1 MEVKI
6 CGLTQERETQYLSLD
21 NCKAD
26 YAGFVFFE
34 KSKRN
39 VSMQQAK
46 KIMTSLEGIKSVAV
60 TVPSI

>member
-26 YAGFVFFE
+26 YAGFVFFD
-34 KSKRN
+34 KRIDF
-39 VSMQQAK
+39 SD
-46 KIMTSLEGIKSVAV
+46 
-60 TVPSI
+60 VPFLFSFF